1 MLSFVDGTENNLT
14 ANGNSAKG
22 SGTIHSQ
29 CKLSVKGHGTANI
42 VSKNKN
48 GIQAERSM
56 AIQNCT
62 MNITA
67 TAAKGIR
74 VKGTLDIEENATI
87 TVNSVGDAIRCNT
100 FIMDTDVKDSS
111 GNKDKS
117 TGSTVT
123 LRPVSADAS
132 PTTGDGVDADDA
144 VIIRAGT
151 LDIKVSSVK
160 AKWGVKVRRVN
171 NEEFIQNINNGSF
184 GSVDAV
190 KADTSSEFYA
200 DVVLNEKEYRALEA
214 VASVSPSSADYQGIR
229 TAAGYSDTFR
239 ITGGTVKV
247 EVEMGKNS
255 KVLTS
260 TNTQA
265 SVNAIASRQRSISIG
280 SYLSSDLAQALL
292 YSGSDLSTS
301 GCSVTFGKAG
311 KFKAVTVNAQFSGGV
326 AYVTDN

>member
-1 MLSFVDGTENNLT
+1 ML
-14 ANGNSAKG
+14 
-22 SGTIHSQ
+22 
-29 CKLSVKGHGTANI
+29 
-42 VSKNKN
+42 
-48 GIQAERSM
+48 
-56 AIQNCT
+56 
-62 MNITA
+62 
-67 TAAKGIR
+67 
-74 VKGTLDIEENATI
+74 
-87 TVNSVGDAIRCNT
+87 
-100 FIMDTDVKDSS
+100 
-111 GNKDKS
+111 
-117 TGSTVT
+117 
-123 LRPVSADAS
+123 
-132 PTTGDGVDADDA
+132 DADDA